1 MADILVSE
9 NIAGEG
15 MDLLR
20 AEFVTQVEPELWRDP
35 ARLREQLAG
44 VRALL
49 VRNQTRVTRE
59 LLAAAPSLEVVGRA
73 GVGLDNVDLEA
84 ASEFGVVVALTP
96 EQNSISVAELVIGL
110 IFALARRIP
119 AADRDTRQGGWKRQ
133 AFTGIEVLGRTLGV
147 VGLGRIGTGA
157 AARARALG
165 MEIVAYDPFLA
176 SDSLRVMEIGA
187 RLLSLDELLAV
198 SDFVTCH
205 LPETPQT
212 VGLFNA
218 DRFARMKSTA
228 FFINTARGGVVDE
241 PALVAALE
249 AGTIA
254 GAALDVRA
262 IEPPASDALTA
273 ALSAMENVILLPHI
287 GAFTIEG
294 QRRVVSSICRDI
306 GAVLRGEP
314 ARHYANFARPLKS
327 EGRSV

>member
-1 MADILVSE
+1 MTDILVSE
-9 NIAGEG
+9 SIAGEG
-15 MDLLR
+15 LDRLQ
-20 AEFVTQVEPELWRDP
+20 AEFVTRVDPGLWQDP
-35 ARLREQLAG
+35 VRLREALDGA
-44 VRALL
+44 RALI

-110 IFALARRIP
+110 ILALARRIP

-133 AFTGIEVLGRTLGV
+133 AFTGVEIHGRTLGV
-147 VGLGRIGTGA
+147 VGLGRIGTA
-157 AARARALG
+157 TAARARALG
-165 MEIVAYDPFLA
+165 MEIVAYDPLLDA
-176 SDSLRVMEIGA
+176 DSLRVMELGA
-187 RLLSLDELLAV
+187 RMLSLDELLVA

-212 VGLFNA
+212 VRLFSA
-218 DRFARMKSTA
+218 ERFSLMKPTA
-228 FFINTARGGVVDE
+228 CFINTARGGVVDE
-241 PALVAALE
+241 SALVAALE
-249 AGTIA
+249 SGSIA

-262 IEPPASDALTA
+262 TEPPEADSLTLALR
-273 ALSAMENVILLPHI
+273 SMDNVILLPHI

-294 QRRVVSSICRDI
+294 QRRVVSSICRDV

-314 ARHYANFARPLKS
+314 ARHYANFPRPLKTG
-327 EGRSV
+327 GRSE